1 MKNLKRIVFIALVAT
16 LTNAE
21 NSTANSCGHGFNLS
35 STFFFS
41 NKIKETFNL
50 EPVIYLFFY
59 EIRKELMMVHINQ
72 MILPALVEG
81 IGQKNIPRW
90 CHLALFLD
98 FHFVKIRNIFDHF
111 QDIKQE
117 NVRLV

>member
-1 MKNLKRIVFIALVAT
+1 MPKTRQPILVGT
-16 LTNAE
+16 DLT
-21 NSTANSCGHGFNLS
+21 CPQH
-35 STFFFS
+35 FFFS

-81 IGQKNIPRW
+81 IGQKYIPRW